1 MVEIDLEEF
10 ENFYKEKLDS
20 LFIKKKKAVNK
31 LINDMRDGLIEI
43 KVCMD
48 HFIEAGEGKIEDKAL
63 KSLHFFSDRIK
74 KEIDDIEVPEGDIA
88 FDKITELLNSVK
100 KLFTSINEIARK
112 SLPKFKKEVQA
123 EIKEL
128 NYITRKLGKKQ
139 AILDEFLRKKYGD
152 VRDAENIL
160 NKLPKLFS
168 LRDNIENAKKDLEL
182 FEKELKERKDA
193 QERMNSEL
201 LELEKDQLFVELEKK
216 KDGLFKLR
224 MDINEK
230 LGFKKALKKLK
241 FELEKN
247 TIPSTNID
255 LEFLKGYLKD
265 PINMLTKER
274 KDLPSFSAL
283 LIQLRH
289 ILEDNKLN
297 LKSDTKEKTIDQI
310 NIIFEEK
317 SINDEIEKVKD
328 LNSQIKEV
336 EKKIEE
342 AGLTSK
348 LDDVKNQISLN
359 TVKLEHTQNDLD
371 RKNKDYVRYLSSIK
385 EEREEFQKS
394 VENVIQEEIKVNIKF
409 SF

>member
-1 MVEIDLEEF
+1 M
-10 ENFYKEKLDS
+10 
-20 LFIKKKKAVNK
+20 
-31 LINDMRDGLIEI
+31 
-43 KVCMD
+43 
-48 HFIEAGEGKIEDKAL
+48 
-63 KSLHFFSDRIK
+63 
-74 KEIDDIEVPEGDIA
+74 
-88 FDKITELLNSVK
+88 
-100 KLFTSINEIARK
+100 
-112 SLPKFKKEVQA
+112 
-123 EIKEL
+123 
-128 NYITRKLGKKQ
+128 
-139 AILDEFLRKKYGD
+139 
-152 VRDAENIL
+152 
-160 NKLPKLFS
+160 
-168 LRDNIENAKKDLEL
+168 EL